1 MESLISEKAARVLDL
16 LEQIESVNE
25 MIHTHEG
32 DAFMQEQYQ
41 YRKKLFI
48 QELAG
53 KLKEF
58 EIQPRDLA
66 A

>member
-1 MESLISEKAARVLDL
+1 MDLLISEKAARVLDL

-25 MIHTHEG
+25 MIRLHEG
-32 DAFMQEQYQ
+32 DEFMQGQYQ
-41 YRKKLFI
+41 YRKQQFV

-58 EIQPRDLA
+58 DIQPRDLA

>member
-1 MESLISEKAARVLDL
+1 MSEKAACGLDL
-16 LEQIESVNE
+16 LEQIESVHE
-25 MIHTHEG
+25 MVHMHEG
-32 DAFMQEQYQ
+32 DAFMQEQYP
-41 YRKKLFI
+41 YRKQRFI

-58 EIQPRDLA
+58 QIQPQDVA

>member
-25 MIHTHEG
+25 MIHKHEG
-32 DAFMQEQYQ
+32 DTFMQGQYQ
-41 YRKKLFI
+41 YRKQLFV

-58 EIQPRDLA
+58 DIHPQDLA

>member
-1 MESLISEKAARVLDL
+1 MEPLISEKAARVLDL

-25 MIHTHEG
+25 MIRLHEG
-32 DAFMQEQYQ
+32 DAFMQDQYQ
-41 YRKKLFI
+41 YRKQRFI

-58 EIQPRDLA
+58 DIQPQDLA